1 MFWSTIGGK
10 HLILGVREKVTGSV
24 PVVARV
30 AVYYTAPVVRLAI
43 GPGDRWDRSTTMTRL
58 TQRFDG
64 SNDIVGAWL
73 SIGHPTVAEVTAAQ
87 GFDFVL
93 VDTEHTSLGLETVE
107 NMARGVDAADGDT
120 ATLVRVP
127 SNDPVRIKRVLDIGV
142 AGIMVPMIETAAEA
156 REVVKATRYPP
167 RGIRGVASGRA
178 AEYGA
183 DFEEYVQSAD
193 ETILTIVQI
202 ESQTGLDNAKE
213 IAAVEGI
220 DGVFVGPA
228 DLSANLGI
236 FTEWEHDRFVEA
248 MGTVIEAGD
257 EADVPVG
264 TLVVNPDDIEQRVD
278 QGFDYLIV
286 GKDTSHLSSA
296 NEAIRQQYERAVGQT
311 RTTSTEN

>member
-1 MFWSTIGGK
+1 
-10 HLILGVREKVTGSV
+10 
-24 PVVARV
+24 
-30 AVYYTAPVVRLAI
+30 
-43 GPGDRWDRSTTMTRL
+43 MTRL
-58 TQRFDG
+58 TQRFDD

-93 VDTEHTSLGLETVE
+93 VDTEHTPIGLETVE
-107 NMARGVDAADGDT
+107 NMSRGVDAADGDT

-142 AGIMVPMIETAAEA
+142 AGVMVPMIETAAEA
-156 REVVKATRYPP
+156 RQVVKATRYPP

-178 AEYGA
+178 AEYGK
-183 DFEEYVQSAD
+183 DFKEYVESAD

-202 ESQTGLDNAKE
+202 ETQTGLDNAGE

-228 DLSANLGI
+228 DLSANLGV

-248 MGTVIEAGD
+248 METVIEAGD
-257 EADVPVG
+257 EAGVPVG
-264 TLVVNPDDIEQRVD
+264 TLVVNLDDVEQRVD

-286 GKDTSHLSSA
+286 GKDTSHLSAA
-296 NEAIRQQYERAVGQT
+296 NETIRREYERAIGQT
-311 RTTSTEN
+311 QSASTEN